1 MKGRLPVQQPTCQAP
16 SRPGSVGYTAT
27 RGYRFPETSPAGYA
41 SPVDSPPSSLWVVR
55 MVEERFHRDEEDRPL
70 REGRTPPEYRRPEE
84 IEYRP
89 CPYPGSRQVAGRP
102 MNVSALR
109 QTSAHWDEIL
119 YALGLLRA
127 AYAGARGGYGP
138 DILDLWRVSQLGS
151 ALPWFHV
158 LAGEPLPA
166 YAAALSKATL
176 GSGILAQRLLL
187 RMLAEAW
194 LPPPLTAR
202 TVAELAESTGT
213 LVGET
218 EVCSAPDRMIARFL
232 EVLVGEPGAA
242 QEPSPEPAPAPSPA
256 PSPAIERLIAA
267 RDRVLGFGAS
277 YAAFKLAMW
286 LYYQAR
292 RFLYADIAAARGDAA
307 VRALLEAPCEP
318 PDFFV
323 IEPPRAAAVP
333 PLLRA
338 AWLGQLAS
346 LIVPFAP
353 DGSDRPV
360 LDAARRI
367 AAVMQDGGGD
377 PVARAAAAFVRLDA
391 IWGEIVASVEAGL
404 RGAPCP
410 AAIDAAIR
418 DRLVVTSP
426 RALFAS
432 LAAP

>member
-1 MKGRLPVQQPTCQAP
+1 
-16 SRPGSVGYTAT
+16 
-27 RGYRFPETSPAGYA
+27 
-41 SPVDSPPSSLWVVR
+41 
-55 MVEERFHRDEEDRPL
+55 
-70 REGRTPPEYRRPEE
+70 
-84 IEYRP
+84 
-89 CPYPGSRQVAGRP
+89 

-109 QTSAHWDEIL
+109 QTSAHWDEITF
-119 YALGLLRA
+119 ALGFLRA
-127 AYAGARGGYGP
+127 AYAERRGSYGP

-176 GSGILAQRLLL
+176 GTGILAQRLLL

-194 LPPPLTAR
+194 TPPPLTAPAL
-202 TVAELAESTGT
+202 AELAESTGT
-213 LVGET
+213 LIGET

-232 EVLVGEPGAA
+232 EVLVGEPSGDPAA
-242 QEPSPEPAPAPSPA
+242 IAAAPGSTTAAPPPAALG
-256 PSPAIERLIAA
+256 RLIAA

-277 YAAFKLAMW
+277 YCAFKLAMW
-286 LYYQAR
+286 LYYLAR
-292 RFLYADIAAARGDAA
+292 RFLYADVAAARGDGAA
-307 VRALLEAPCEP
+307 RALLDAPCEP

-323 IEPPRAAAVP
+323 IEPPRPAAVP
-333 PLLRA
+333 PVLRA
-338 AWLGQLAS
+338 AWLDRLAG
-346 LIVPFAP
+346 LIAPFAP

-360 LDAARRI
+360 LDAARRM
-367 AAVMQDGGGD
+367 AAVMQDDARD
-377 PVARAAAAFVRLDA
+377 PVARAVAAFARLDA

-426 RALFAS
+426 RARFAS

>member
-1 MKGRLPVQQPTCQAP
+1 
-16 SRPGSVGYTAT
+16 
-27 RGYRFPETSPAGYA
+27 
-41 SPVDSPPSSLWVVR
+41 

-70 REGRTPPEYRRPEE
+70 REGRTPAEYRRPEE

-102 MNVSALR
+102 MNASALR

-119 YALGLLRA
+119 HAFGFLRA
-127 AYAGARGGYGP
+127 AYAETSGSRGP
-138 DILDLWRVSQLGS
+138 EILDLWRVSQLGS

-158 LAGEPLPA
+158 LPGEPLPA

-176 GSGILAQRLLL
+176 GTGILAQRLLL
-187 RMLAEAW
+187 RTVAESSM
-194 LPPPLTAR
+194 LPPFTAR
-202 TVAELAESTGT
+202 TLAELAESTGT
-213 LVGET
+213 LVGES

-232 EVLVGEPGAA
+232 EVLTGDPASAG
-242 QEPSPEPAPAPSPA
+242 PAPPA
-256 PSPAIERLIAA
+256 VQRLVAA

-277 YAAFKLAMW
+277 YCAFKLAMW
-286 LYYQAR
+286 LYYLAR

-333 PLLRA
+333 LPLRA
-338 AWLGQLAS
+338 AWLHHLAG
-346 LIVPFAP
+346 LITPFAP
-353 DGSDRPV
+353 DGCDRPV
-360 LDAARRI
+360 RDAARRM
-367 AAVMQDGGGD
+367 AAVMKDDGPD
-377 PVARAAAAFVRLDA
+377 PVTRAVAAFARLDV

-410 AAIDAAIR
+410 VAIDAAIR
-418 DRLVVTSP
+418 DRLVVTPP

>member
-1 MKGRLPVQQPTCQAP
+1 
-16 SRPGSVGYTAT
+16 
-27 RGYRFPETSPAGYA
+27 
-41 SPVDSPPSSLWVVR
+41 
-55 MVEERFHRDEEDRPL
+55 MVEERFHRDDEGRPL
-70 REGRTPPEYRRPEE
+70 REGRTPPEYRRPDE

-109 QTSAHWDEIL
+109 QTSAHWDEIA
-119 YALGLLRA
+119 YALGFLRA

-151 ALPWFHV
+151 ALPWFHA

-176 GSGILAQRLLL
+176 GTGILAQRLLL

-194 LPPPLTAR
+194 MPPPFTAQ
-202 TVAELAESTGT
+202 VLAELAESTGT
-213 LVGET
+213 LVGES

-232 EVLVGEPGAA
+232 EVLVGDPGAGPPGPEA
-242 QEPSPEPAPAPSPA
+242 VPSPV
-256 PSPAIERLIAA
+256 PSPAIERLVAA

-277 YAAFKLAMW
+277 YSAFKLAMW
-286 LYYQAR
+286 LYYLAR
-292 RFLYADIAAARGDAA
+292 RFLYADVAAARGDAA
-307 VRALLEAPCEP
+307 VRALLDAPCEP

-323 IEPPRAAAVP
+323 IEPPRPAAVP
-333 PLLRA
+333 PAVRA
-338 AWLGQLAS
+338 AWFGQLAGV
-346 LIVPFAP
+346 IAPFAP

-360 LDAARRI
+360 LDGVRRM
-367 AAVMQDGGGD
+367 AAVMQDDDRD
-377 PVARAAAAFVRLDA
+377 PVARAVAAFARLDA

-410 AAIDAAIR
+410 VAIDAAIR

-426 RALFAS
+426 RALFAA

>member
-1 MKGRLPVQQPTCQAP
+1 
-16 SRPGSVGYTAT
+16 
-27 RGYRFPETSPAGYA
+27 
-41 SPVDSPPSSLWVVR
+41 
-55 MVEERFHRDEEDRPL
+55 MVEERFHRDEEGRPL
-70 REGRTPPEYRRPEE
+70 REGRTPPELRRPAE

-109 QTSAHWDEIL
+109 QTSEHWDEIIA
-119 YALGLLRA
+119 ALGFLRT
-127 AYAGARGGYGP
+127 AYAGLRGGYGP

-176 GSGILAQRLLL
+176 GTGILAQRLLL

-194 LPPPLTAR
+194 MPPPLTAR
-202 TVAELAESTGT
+202 ALAELAESTGT

-232 EVLVGEPGAA
+232 EVLVGEPG
-242 QEPSPEPAPAPSPA
+242 EPEAPLPGPAPSA
-256 PSPAIERLIAA
+256 AIERLVAA

-292 RFLYADIAAARGDAA
+292 RFLYADIAAARGDAV

-323 IEPPRAAAVP
+323 IEPPRPAAVP
-333 PLLRA
+333 PALRA
-338 AWLGQLAS
+338 AWLDRLAGV
-346 LIVPFAP
+346 IAPFAP

-360 LDAARRI
+360 LDGARRM
-367 AAVMQDGGGD
+367 AAVMQDDGGE
-377 PVARAAAAFVRLDA
+377 PVARAIAAFARLDA

-410 AAIDAAIR
+410 VEIDAAIR

-426 RALFAS
+426 RALFAA
-432 LAAP
+432 LAPPAAP

>member
-1 MKGRLPVQQPTCQAP
+1 
-16 SRPGSVGYTAT
+16 
-27 RGYRFPETSPAGYA
+27 
-41 SPVDSPPSSLWVVR
+41 
-55 MVEERFHRDEEDRPL
+55 MVEERFHRDDEDRPL
-70 REGRTPPEYRRPEE
+70 REGRTPPEYRRPDE

-109 QTSAHWDEIL
+109 QTSAHWDEITC
-119 YALGLLRA
+119 ALGFLRA
-127 AYAGARGGYGP
+127 AYAEARGGYGP

-158 LAGEPLPA
+158 LPGEPLPA

-176 GSGILAQRLLL
+176 GTGILAQRLLL

-194 LPPPLTAR
+194 MPPPFTAR
-202 TVAELAESTGT
+202 TLAELAESTGT
-213 LVGET
+213 LVGES

-232 EVLVGEPGAA
+232 EVLAGEPDASAVAA
-242 QEPSPEPAPAPSPA
+242 STAPT
-256 PSPAIERLIAA
+256 PAIEQLVAA

-277 YAAFKLAMW
+277 YCAFKLAMW
-286 LYYQAR
+286 LYYLAR
-292 RFLYADIAAARGDAA
+292 RFLYADVAAARGDAA
-307 VRALLEAPCEP
+307 VRALLDAPCEP

-323 IEPPRAAAVP
+323 IEPPRPAAVP
-333 PLLRA
+333 PPLRA
-338 AWLGQLAS
+338 AWLHQLAG
-346 LIVPFAP
+346 LIAPFAP

-360 LDAARRI
+360 LDAARRM
-367 AAVMQDGGGD
+367 AAVMLDDGPD
-377 PVARAAAAFVRLDA
+377 PVARAVAAFARLDA

-410 AAIDAAIR
+410 AEIDAAIR

>member
-1 MKGRLPVQQPTCQAP
+1 
-16 SRPGSVGYTAT
+16 
-27 RGYRFPETSPAGYA
+27 
-41 SPVDSPPSSLWVVR
+41 
-55 MVEERFHRDEEDRPL
+55 MVEERFHRDDEGRPL
-70 REGRTPPEYRRPEE
+70 REGRTPPEYQQPGE

-109 QTSAHWDEIL
+109 QTSAHWDDITG
-119 YALGLLRA
+119 ALGVLRA
-127 AYAGARGGYGP
+127 AYAGARGGHGP

-158 LAGEPLPA
+158 LAGQPLPA

-176 GSGILAQRLLL
+176 GTGILAQRLLL

-194 LPPPLTAR
+194 MPPPLTAR
-202 TVAELAESTGT
+202 ALAELAESTGT
-213 LVGET
+213 LVGHS

-232 EVLVGEPGAA
+232 EILVGEPDAA
-242 QEPSPEPAPAPSPA
+242 SAADRPALQP
-256 PSPAIERLIAA
+256 LIAA

-277 YAAFKLAMW
+277 YCAFKLAMW
-286 LYYQAR
+286 VYYLAR
-292 RFLYADIAAARGDAA
+292 RFLYADLAAARGDES
-307 VRALLEAPCEP
+307 VRALLDAPCEP

-323 IEPPRAAAVP
+323 IEPPRPAAVP
-333 PLLRA
+333 PVLRA
-338 AWLGQLAS
+338 AWLDRIAG

-360 LDAARRI
+360 HGAARRI
-367 AAVMQDGGGD
+367 AAVMQDGGGE

-391 IWGEIVASVEAGL
+391 IWGEIVAGVEAGL

-410 AAIDAAIR
+410 TAIDAAIR

>member
-1 MKGRLPVQQPTCQAP
+1 
-16 SRPGSVGYTAT
+16 
-27 RGYRFPETSPAGYA
+27 
-41 SPVDSPPSSLWVVR
+41 
-55 MVEERFHRDEEDRPL
+55 MVEERFHRDEEGRPL
-70 REGRTPPEYRRPEE
+70 REGRTPPEHRRPGE

-109 QTSAHWDEIL
+109 QTSAHWDEITA
-119 YALGLLRA
+119 ALGFLRA
-127 AYAGARGGYGP
+127 AYAELRGSYGP

-176 GSGILAQRLLL
+176 GTGILAQRLLL

-194 LPPPLTAR
+194 APPPLTAP
-202 TVAELAESTGT
+202 VLAALAEATGT

-232 EVLVGEPGAA
+232 EVLVGDPSATPTPGID
-242 QEPSPEPAPAPSPA
+242 P
-256 PSPAIERLIAA
+256 LIAA
-267 RDRVLGFGAS
+267 RDRVLGFGAG
-277 YAAFKLAMW
+277 YCAFKLAMW

-292 RFLYADIAAARGDAA
+292 RFLYADVAAARGDGA
-307 VRALLEAPCEP
+307 VRALLDAPCEP

-323 IEPPRAAAVP
+323 IEPPRPAAVP
-333 PLLRA
+333 LALRA
-338 AWLGQLAS
+338 AWLDRLGG
-346 LIVPFAP
+346 LIAPFAP

-360 LDAARRI
+360 HDAARRM
-367 AAVMQDGGGD
+367 AAVMQDDDRD
-377 PVARAAAAFVRLDA
+377 PVARAVAAFARLDA

-410 AAIDAAIR
+410 TAIDAAIR

-426 RALFAS
+426 RAVFAA

>member
-1 MKGRLPVQQPTCQAP
+1 
-16 SRPGSVGYTAT
+16 
-27 RGYRFPETSPAGYA
+27 
-41 SPVDSPPSSLWVVR
+41 
-55 MVEERFHRDEEDRPL
+55 MVEERFHRDEEGRPL
-70 REGRTPPEYRRPEE
+70 REGRTPPELRRPGE

-102 MNVSALR
+102 MNVAALR
-109 QTSAHWDEIL
+109 QTSAHWDEITW
-119 YALGLLRA
+119 ALGFLRA
-127 AYAGARGGYGP
+127 AYAGVRGGYGP

-176 GSGILAQRLLL
+176 GTGILAQRLLL

-194 LPPPLTAR
+194 MPPPLTAR
-202 TVAELAESTGT
+202 TLAELAESTGT

-232 EVLVGEPGAA
+232 EVLVGDPDASVEAPT
-242 QEPSPEPAPAPSPA
+242 PAV
-256 PSPAIERLIAA
+256 ERLVAA

-277 YAAFKLAMW
+277 YCAFKLAMW
-286 LYYQAR
+286 LYYLAR
-292 RFLYADIAAARGDAA
+292 RFLYADLAAARGDAA
-307 VRALLEAPCEP
+307 VRALLDAPCEP

-323 IEPPRAAAVP
+323 IEPPRPAAVP
-333 PLLRA
+333 PALRA
-338 AWLGQLAS
+338 AWFHQLAG

-367 AAVMQDGGGD
+367 AAVMQDDGGD
-377 PVARAAAAFVRLDA
+377 PVAAFARLDA
-391 IWGEIVASVEAGL
+391 IWGEIVASVEIGL

-410 AAIDAAIR
+410 VEIDAGIR

>member
-1 MKGRLPVQQPTCQAP
+1 
-16 SRPGSVGYTAT
+16 
-27 RGYRFPETSPAGYA
+27 
-41 SPVDSPPSSLWVVR
+41 
-55 MVEERFHRDEEDRPL
+55 MVEERFHRDEEARPL
-70 REGRTPPEYRRPEE
+70 REGRTPPEFRRPGE

-89 CPYPGSRQVAGRP
+89 CPYAGSRQVAGRP

-109 QTSAHWDEIL
+109 QTSAHWDEITW
-119 YALGLLRA
+119 ALGFLRA
-127 AYAGARGGYGP
+127 AYAEARGGYGP
-138 DILDLWRVSQLGS
+138 DLLDLWRVSQLGS

-176 GSGILAQRLLL
+176 GTGILAQRLLL

-194 LPPPLTAR
+194 LPPPLTAQ

-232 EVLVGEPGAA
+232 EVLVGDPSAA
-242 QEPSPEPAPAPSPA
+242 PEPAPA
-256 PSPAIERLIAA
+256 PSPAIERLIAT

-277 YAAFKLAMW
+277 YSAFKLAMW

-307 VRALLEAPCEP
+307 VRALLDAPCEP
-318 PDFFV
+318 PDFFL
-323 IEPPRAAAVP
+323 IEPPRPAAVP
-333 PLLRA
+333 PPLRA
-338 AWLGQLAS
+338 VWLHQLAG
-346 LIVPFAP
+346 LIAPFAP

-360 LDAARRI
+360 ADAAHRM
-367 AAVMQDGGGD
+367 AAVMQDDGPD
-377 PVARAAAAFVRLDA
+377 PIARAVAAFARLDA

-410 AAIDAAIR
+410 VAIDAAIR

>member
-1 MKGRLPVQQPTCQAP
+1 
-16 SRPGSVGYTAT
+16 
-27 RGYRFPETSPAGYA
+27 
-41 SPVDSPPSSLWVVR
+41 
-55 MVEERFHRDEEDRPL
+55 MVEERFHRDEEGRPL
-70 REGRTPPEYRRPEE
+70 REGRTPPEHIRSGE

-109 QTSAHWDEIL
+109 QTSAHWDEVTG
-119 YALGLLRA
+119 ALGFLRA
-127 AYAGARGGYGP
+127 AYAELRGGYGP

-176 GSGILAQRLLL
+176 GTGILAQRLLL

-194 LPPPLTAR
+194 MPPPLTAR
-202 TVAELAESTGT
+202 ALAELAESTGT

-232 EVLVGEPGAA
+232 EVLVGEPDAG
-242 QEPSPEPAPAPSPA
+242 PPAPSPA
-256 PSPAIERLIAA
+256 PSPAIERLVAA

-277 YAAFKLAMW
+277 YGAFKLAMW

-307 VRALLEAPCEP
+307 VRALLDAPCEP

-323 IEPPRAAAVP
+323 IEPPRPAAVP
-333 PLLRA
+333 PALRA
-338 AWLGQLAS
+338 VWLDRLAC
-346 LIVPFAP
+346 LIAPFAP

-360 LDAARRI
+360 LDGARRM
-367 AAVMQDGGGD
+367 AAAMQDDGRE
-377 PVARAAAAFVRLDA
+377 PVARAVSAFSRLDA
-391 IWGEIVASVEAGL
+391 IWGEIVASIEAGL

-410 AAIDAAIR
+410 VEIDAAIR
-418 DRLVVTSP
+418 DRLVVTPP
-426 RALFAS
+426 RALFAA

>member
-1 MKGRLPVQQPTCQAP
+1 
-16 SRPGSVGYTAT
+16 
-27 RGYRFPETSPAGYA
+27 
-41 SPVDSPPSSLWVVR
+41 
-55 MVEERFHRDEEDRPL
+55 MVEERFHRDDEGRPL
-70 REGRTPPEYRRPEE
+70 REGRTPPEHQRPGE

-109 QTSAHWDEIL
+109 QTSAHWDEITS
-119 YALGLLRA
+119 ALGFLRA
-127 AYAGARGGYGP
+127 AYAEARGGYGP
-138 DILDLWRVSQLGS
+138 DLLDLWRVSQLGS

-176 GSGILAQRLLL
+176 GTGILAQRLLL

-194 LPPPLTAR
+194 MPPPLTAR
-202 TVAELAESTGT
+202 TLAELAESTGT
-213 LVGET
+213 LVGES

-232 EVLVGEPGAA
+232 EVLVGEPDASAA
-242 QEPSPEPAPAPSPA
+242 APGPE
-256 PSPAIERLIAA
+256 IRRLIAA

-277 YAAFKLAMW
+277 YGAFKLAMW
-286 LYYQAR
+286 LYYLAR
-292 RFLYADIAAARGDAA
+292 RFLYADLAAARGDGE
-307 VRALLEAPCEP
+307 VRALLDAPCEP

-323 IEPPRAAAVP
+323 IEPPRPAAVP
-333 PLLRA
+333 AALRT
-338 AWLGQLAS
+338 AWLDRIAG

-377 PVARAAAAFVRLDA
+377 PVARAAAAFARLDA

-418 DRLVVTSP
+418 DRLIVTSP